1 MDPFSFAARVF
12 ALCFKHQGS
21 ISSWCRTEKHNKI
34 IGGVDNSY
42 HLLGLGCDVV
52 LDDMIQNPAL
62 EVDAGELGLKA
73 ILEGDHYHLQPLKL
87 GGG

>member
-1 MDPFSFAARVF
+1 MDLFNYAAAVF

-21 ISSWCRTEKHNKI
+21 ISSWGRTAKHNKDV
-34 IGGVDNSY
+34 GGVPNSY
-42 HLLGLGCDVV
+42 HQLWLGCDVI
-52 LDDMIQNPAL
+52 LDVMEKNL
-62 EVDAGELGLKA
+62 EFEKDAGDFCLKA